1 MRPFYQAPY
10 YSVPAPIRPVNP
22 GFFQANPFTR
32 VPPNIPIPQQGI
44 PGGRGFQGFQG
55 FQGQG
60 IPGSQGF
67 QGQGIPGSQSFQD
80 FQGIPGTAAATAA
93 AAAGATPFRLDQ
105 FMNQAGQ
112 FVQSAQKYAPMI
124 QQARPML
131 KNLPALWRIYKG
143 FNSTSSAGEKQAVR
157 SSRAQERSEES
168 RSSRSST
175 RSTINEETR
184 PSIPKIYQ
192 PKFENFQ

>member
-1 MRPFYQAPY
+1 MRPFNQAPY
-10 YSVPAPIRPVNP
+10 YSVPAPIRPMNP
-22 GFFQANPFTR
+22 GFFQGNPFNR

-44 PGGRGFQGFQG
+44 PGSQGFQGFQG

-60 IPGSQGF
+60 IPGGQNFQDF
-67 QGQGIPGSQSFQD
+67 QGQGIPGA
-80 FQGIPGTAAATAA
+80 AAATAAAGAAGA

-131 KNLPALWRIYKG
+131 KNLPALWRLYKG
-143 FNSTSSAGEKQAVR
+143 FNSTPSAGEEQAVR
-157 SSRAQERSEES
+157 SSRTQERSEESRS

-175 RSTINEETR
+175 RSTFNEETR

-192 PKFENFQ
+192 PNFENF